1 MLFHVTLQSKRRD
14 RPGEK
19 PGGPKMSFDQVG
31 ADLGQLATLR
41 RLFERD
47 AGELERLVH
56 EISAAVG
63 PAGGQGSVRWDGRVA
78 DRFRQDWNQT
88 FAPGLRRLTEALRES
103 AVYVERNRQNISQA
117 LNGSAV

>member
-1 MLFHVTLQSKRRD
+1 MA
-14 RPGEK
+14 
-19 PGGPKMSFDQVG
+19 FDQVG

-47 AGELERLVH
+47 AGELERLIQ

-63 PAGGQGSVRWDGRVA
+63 PAGGHGSVRWDGRVA

-88 FAPGLRRLTEALRES
+88 FAPGLRRLTDALRES
-103 AVYVERNRQNISQA
+103 ATYVERNRQNISQA
-117 LNGSAV
+117 LNGTAV

>member
-1 MLFHVTLQSKRRD
+1 MLVVNSHDVKGTAAM
-14 RPGEK
+14 P
-19 PGGPKMSFDQVG
+19 FDQVG

-47 AGELERLVH
+47 AGELERLIQ

-63 PAGGQGSVRWDGRVA
+63 PPGAQGTVRWEGRVA

-103 AVYVERNRQNISQA
+103 ATYVERNRQNISQA
-117 LNGSAV
+117 LNGTAV